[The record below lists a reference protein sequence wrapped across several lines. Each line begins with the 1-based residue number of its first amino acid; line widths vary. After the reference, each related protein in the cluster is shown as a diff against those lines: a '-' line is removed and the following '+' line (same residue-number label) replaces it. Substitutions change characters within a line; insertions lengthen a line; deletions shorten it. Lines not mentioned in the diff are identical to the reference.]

1 MATNRF
7 TVNNNENT
15 SLPDPNEILLNI
27 LRSEF
32 PDDPVYRQGTLSQ
45 ASTQITAK
53 PLRTSNTRITTTRND
68 ANFIDVYTNS
78 PVKTYTE
85 YTIDKNVPTA
95 DENVIDNLL
104 DEEWQFFIEPQSG
117 VYKPAVTRGKFLIP
131 TEVQLNPIDFHHA
144 YISSGPENLDDII
157 ASAESSINSI
167 TSQIFCVYYIDND
180 TARPIPNYKTL
191 EVMLVERGLTY
202 RDIAEATNDQQ
213 RQFDMVFDGV
223 FAGDT
228 TPGIPNPVEEFKVRK
243 MPDRAYEWNERVRFQ
258 SGYRPLAPF
267 KRDPGDYLKPQGL
280 RSSKSTDIF
289 RKEDPSDLYFDMAFM
304 WQTNREALRERYEG
318 SMVIKQWSVDT
329 YDEDIILNSLTE
341 NFDDLTNGVRMMTN
355 GFWKQVLDPDVF
367 RLYAVRRNTSLVELD
382 ETDTNGAIYGENG
395 YINLLIRN
403 GDIDVL
409 QITQDTIAEASV
421 DAENL
426 IKPVWNDFP
435 HIIEADRLDYQEFLN
450 YIDYY
455 SNDSD
460 PFNIDYLQPYEPAGS
475 IKYYPAD
482 RVAELNEQ
490 AILQNALTN
499 IKEQILELWPTTV
512 SMVENLEMRLKGVL
526 QQSFGDYFRAVYDAD
541 NGDLYNML
549 VSTDKWRFVK
559 KDNVKD
565 DDHSLLRIV
574 EKNWNITRVMDRS
587 EEDRIV
593 NIGKWGVVPDL
604 VRDTRINNISNV
616 ILGTITSAAAAAAIG
631 GAAVL
636 SAATLQPGIYIVTCH
651 LIANNAD
658 FLAFAV
664 DSAGLK
670 LEEYFSGIQNVGLYE
685 LPRNNDNSRDK
696 KFIKQNWY
704 INLMISLEADKRLLQ
719 PTRDPVASMPAEL
732 REPLLGLNMY
742 ERIDFADKYMP
753 ELRDAITE
761 AKDLLVNIDD
771 IIANSN
777 DLNEVQDIYTSIKA
791 IHDLFRDA
799 EKGTFQYCVD
809 TKEILDSY
817 IQSHVYN
824 IYQGIE
830 YLRGVVYDKVG
841 LNDNNFGIIYPDS
854 VKNII
859 SKWIPSAN
867 FDYYIPEKWEG

>member
-15 SLPDPNEILLNI
+15 NLPDPNEILLNI
-27 LRSEF
+27 LKSEF
-32 PDDPVYRQGTLSQ
+32 PDDPVYKQGTLSQ
-45 ASTQITAK
+45 AQTQITAK
-53 PLRTSNTRITTTRND
+53 PLRTTNTRITTTRND
-68 ANFIDVYTNS
+68 ANFIDVYTDS

-95 DENVIDNLL
+95 DENTIDNLL

-117 VYKPAVTRGKFLIP
+117 VYKSAVTRGKFLIP

-144 YISSGPENLDDII
+144 YISSGPENLDDIL
-157 ASAESSINSI
+157 ASVNSDTNSI
-167 TSQIFCVYYIDND
+167 TSQVFCVYYIDND

-191 EVMLVERGLTY
+191 EVMLVERGLSY
-202 RDIAEATNDQQ
+202 KDIAEATNDQQ

-223 FAGDT
+223 FTGDT
-228 TPGIPNPVEEFKVRK
+228 TSGIPNPAEEFKVRK
-243 MPDRAYEWNERVRFQ
+243 MPDRTNEWNERVRFQ

-289 RKEDPSDLYFDMAFM
+289 RKEDPSDLYFDTAFQ
-304 WQTNREALRERYEG
+304 WQTNREMLRERYEG
-318 SMVIKQWSVDT
+318 KLVIKNWPFG
-329 YDEDIILNSLTE
+329 YDETVVINAADVE
-341 NFDDLTNGVRMMTN
+341 FDDLVNTLRMMTN
-355 GFWKQVLDPDVF
+355 GFWKQVLDPDVL
-367 RLYAVRRNTSLVELD
+367 RLYASRANITLNRLD
-382 ETDTNGAIYGENG
+382 ESDALGPLYGENG
-395 YINLLIRN
+395 YINLLVELNEIEP
-403 GDIDVL
+403 L
-409 QITQDTIAEASV
+409 QITQDTIAEAST
-421 DAENL
+421 DTENL

-455 SNDSD
+455 SNNGA
-460 PFNIDYLQPYEPAGS
+460 PFDIEHLKPYEPAGS
-475 IKYYPAD
+475 IKYYPTD
-482 RVAELNEQ
+482 RVDELNEQ

-499 IKEQILELWPTTV
+499 VKEQILELWPTTV

-526 QQSFGDYFRAVYDAD
+526 QQSFSDYFRAVYDAD

-549 VSTDKWRFVK
+549 VSRDKWRFVK

-565 DDHSLLRIV
+565 DDLSLLRIV

-593 NIGKWGVVPDL
+593 NVGKWGLVPDL

-616 ILGTITSAAAAAAIG
+616 ILGTITAAAAASALIG
-631 GAAVL
+631 
-636 SAATLQPGIYIVTCH
+636 AATLSTATAQPSIYIVTSH
-651 LIANNAD
+651 LIASNAD

-670 LEEYFSGIQNVGLYE
+670 IEEYFSGIQNTGLYE
-685 LPRNNDNSRDK
+685 LPRNNDNTRDK

-704 INLMISLEADKRLLQ
+704 INLMISLEADRRLLQ

-824 IYQGIE
+824 IYQGLE
-830 YLRGVVYDKVG
+830 YLRSVVYNKVG